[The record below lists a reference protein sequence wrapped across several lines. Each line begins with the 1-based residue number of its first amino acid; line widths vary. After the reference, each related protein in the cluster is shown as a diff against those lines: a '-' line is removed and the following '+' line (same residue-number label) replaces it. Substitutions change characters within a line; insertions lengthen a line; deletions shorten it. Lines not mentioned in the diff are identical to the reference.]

1 MKDKFS
7 SFEEGFSATIKGI
20 SLFDYLQ
27 LLIMTQKTKTIE
39 VRSHNLLGVIQI
51 LIGKVIF
58 SKTSDGKEGN
68 DAFCE
73 IMSWK
78 NGVFKDIEVNRILK
92 ENVQDRGNL
101 LLQATEYIDNLEN
114 GTPQNLPPTKEL
126 LKCVNSAINNNNL
139 KQNEEIATI
148 LEYNQNSKELSSE
161 LCENFEPCS
170 LFKNC
175 RSEGIKNMWIRVYC
189 KSSKKLDC
197 KRFILLNKNKEVS
210 EMLLPNGNFLE

>member
-1 MKDKFS
+1 MKNKFS
-7 SFEEGFSATIKGI
+7 SFQEGFSATIKGI

-78 NGVFKDIEVNRILK
+78 NGIFKDIEVNRILK
-92 ENVQDRGNL
+92 ENVEDRGNL
-101 LLQATEYIDNLEN
+101 LLQAAEYIDNLEN
-114 GTPQNLPPTKEL
+114 GVKQDLPPTKEL
-126 LKCVNSAINNNNL
+126 LKCVNSTINN
-139 KQNEEIATI
+139 KSDSNEEIATI
-148 LEYNQNSKELSSE
+148 LEYNQNAENLPVES
-161 LCENFEPCS
+161 CENFETCS

-189 KSSKKLDC
+189 KSNKKLDC
-197 KRFILLNKNKEVS
+197 KRFMELSKNKEVS

>member
-1 MKDKFS
+1 MKNKFS
-7 SFEEGFSATIKGI
+7 SFQEGFSATIKGI

-51 LIGKVIF
+51 LMGKVIF

-78 NGVFKDIEVNRILK
+78 NGIFKDIEVNKILK
-92 ENVQDRGNL
+92 ENVEDRGNL
-101 LLQATEYIDNLEN
+101 LLQAAEYIDNLEN
-114 GTPQNLPPTKEL
+114 GVKQDLPPTKEL
-126 LKCVNSAINNNNL
+126 LKCVNSAINNNSDSG
-139 KQNEEIATI
+139 EEIATI
-148 LEYNQNSKELSSE
+148 LEYNQNAEELSAE
-161 LCENFEPCS
+161 LCENFESCS

-189 KSSKKLDC
+189 KSNKKQEC
-197 KRFILLNKNKEVS
+197 KRFIELNKNKEVS

>member
-1 MKDKFS
+1 MKNKFS

-39 VRSHNLLGVIQI
+39 VRSHNLLGVIQV
-51 LIGKVIF
+51 LVGKVIF

-78 NGVFKDIEVNRILK
+78 NGIFKDIEVNRVLR

-101 LLQATEYIDNLEN
+101 LLQAAEYIDNLEK
-114 GTPQNLPPTKEL
+114 GHKQDLPPTKEL
-126 LKCVNSAINNNNL
+126 LKCVNSAINNKSN
-139 KQNEEIATI
+139 QNEEIATI
-148 LEYNQNSKELSSE
+148 LEYNQNMKNESAET
-161 LCENFEPCS
+161 CEHFEHCS

-197 KRFILLNKNKEVS
+197 KRFILLDKNKEVS
-210 EMLLPNGNFLE
+210 EVLLPNGNFLE

>member
-1 MKDKFS
+1 MKNKFS

-39 VRSHNLLGVIQI
+39 VRSHNLLGVIQV
-51 LIGKVIF
+51 LVGKVIF

-78 NGVFKDIEVNRILK
+78 NGIFKDIEVNRILK
-92 ENVQDRGNL
+92 ENVKDKGNL
-101 LLQATEYIDNLEN
+101 LLQAAEYIDNLEKGN
-114 GTPQNLPPTKEL
+114 KQDLPSTKEL
-126 LKCVNSAINNNNL
+126 LKCVNSTINNKLN
-139 KQNEEIATI
+139 QNEEIATI
-148 LEYNQNSKELSSE
+148 LEYNQNIENKSAET
-161 LCENFEPCS
+161 CEHFEYCS

-210 EMLLPNGNFLE
+210 DVLLPNGNFLE